1 MSLFRHLVSKPIA
14 KQLPSLRGSNIT
26 TNITP
31 FRTYWQE
38 VIRVTPDP
46 RRPGK
51 QTYED
56 PEMAANRSARAQNA
70 EGLLRR
76 QSKYLQYEKPWMKR
90 KRLKAQRVYRAKER
104 TVSELKAY
112 VKFLQD
118 AGKTNS

>member
-1 MSLFRHLVSKPIA
+1 MSLFRHFVSKPIA
-14 KQLPSLRGSNIT
+14 KPLSSVGGS
-26 TNITP
+26 NITP

-70 EGLLRR
+70 EG
-76 QSKYLQYEKPWMKR
+76 K
-90 KRLKAQRVYRAKER
+90 
-104 TVSELKAY
+104 
-112 VKFLQD
+112 
-118 AGKTNS
+118 